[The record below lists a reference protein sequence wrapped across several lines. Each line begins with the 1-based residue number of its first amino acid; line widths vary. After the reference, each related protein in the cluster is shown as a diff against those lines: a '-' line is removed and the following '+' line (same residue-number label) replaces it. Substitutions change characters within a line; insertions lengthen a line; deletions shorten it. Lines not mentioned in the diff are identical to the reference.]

1 MAKIVIPTV
10 EGSIE
15 IKERGLIEHFTKTLK
30 TNKSS
35 YMLRDRNSNIAILE
49 VTDVEDGIFTDCT

>member
-10 EGSIE
+10 EGSIA
-15 IKERGLIEHFTKTLK
+15 IKEIGLVEHFTKTLR

-35 YMLRDRNSNIAILE
+35 YMIRDQNNNIAILE
-49 VTDVEDGIFTDCT
+49 VTDVEDGIFTDGI